1 MIIKGIG
8 QHSNIYRSVFFR
20 VKILKYKYQE
30 EKYMSPYFYK
40 LSYSILSD
48 TLKEKIIS
56 LSKENLKDFVSYK
69 GQRTGIEDGNN
80 FYFGKL
86 LNNELEIKNIVD
98 SCTLTCFPI
107 IMLHYPNTKVIRHVD
122 NPNKRNCVLITPVFP
137 KEDYTPTWF
146 WNPIG
151 EFDTW
156 EDQNL
161 KPVSTCNFENQ
172 NSVLLNTQQPHS
184 LTSNDSFRIN
194 FQLCFENSFAD
205 VYEKLRQNTLFL

>member
-1 MIIKGIG
+1 M
-8 QHSNIYRSVFFR
+8 R
-20 VKILKYKYQE
+20 
-30 EKYMSPYFYK
+30 PYFYK
-40 LSYSILSD
+40 LSHSLISD
-48 TLKEKIIS
+48 TLKEKIIK
-56 LSKENLKDFVSYK
+56 LSNEQLGDFISYT
-69 GQRTGIEDGNN
+69 GQRTGKADGNH

-86 LNNELEIKNIVD
+86 LNEDPDIISLIS

-107 IMLHYPNTKVIRHVD
+107 IMLHYPNTKVLRHID
-122 NPNKRNCVLITPVFP
+122 NPNKRNCVLLTPVFP

-146 WNPIG
+146 WNPTG

-156 EDQNL
+156 EDQDL
-161 KPVSTCNFENQ
+161 EPAATCNFENQ

-194 FQLCFENSFAD
+194 FQLCFERSFDD